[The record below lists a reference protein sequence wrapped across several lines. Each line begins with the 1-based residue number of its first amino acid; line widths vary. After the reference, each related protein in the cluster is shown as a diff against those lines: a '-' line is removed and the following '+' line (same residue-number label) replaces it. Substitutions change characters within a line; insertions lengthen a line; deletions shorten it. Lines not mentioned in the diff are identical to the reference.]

1 MNKIKRYAVALMA
14 GLGLASPAGAKD
26 AKTSSNVMPEMRA
39 QVLALKPDDI
49 GITKATYPRDVWGLL
64 METGVPEGGAFS
76 LVALADGTTSLYFST
91 GGGVIGAGQHERV
104 RSTSHDLL
112 AKANEFHK
120 LAKPASAH
128 PLPGPGQVIFYFLSY
143 SGVLSYSAPEVS
155 LGEGKD
161 RLSALFLAG
170 HHVISEVRQAEQA
183 RHTAPK

>member
-1 MNKIKRYAVALMA
+1 MT
-14 GLGLASPAGAKD
+14 GLGLVSPAGATD
-26 AKTSSNVMPEMRA
+26 AKTSTNVMPEMRA
-39 QVLALKPDDI
+39 RVLALKPGDI

-104 RSTSHDLL
+104 RSASRDLL
-112 AKANEFHK
+112 VKANEFRN
-120 LAKPASAH
+120 LAGPASAH
-128 PLPGPGQVIFYFLSY
+128 PLPASGQVIFYFLSY

-170 HHVISEVRQAEQA
+170 HQVFSEMRQAEQA
-183 RHTAPK
+183 RHAAPR